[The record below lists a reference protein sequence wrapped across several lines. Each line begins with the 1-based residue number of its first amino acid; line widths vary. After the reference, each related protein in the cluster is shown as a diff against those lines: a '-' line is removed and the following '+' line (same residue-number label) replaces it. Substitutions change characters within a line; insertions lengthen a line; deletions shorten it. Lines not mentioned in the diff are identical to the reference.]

1 MGLAFALAALGSLV
15 GTPIDGA
22 LLGERFIWWKTF
34 IFSGVDD
41 CSLLNFNDNCDIYL
55 DYDCH

>member
-1 MGLAFALAALGSLV
+1 MGLGLAAMGSLV

-41 CSLLNFNDNCDIYL
+41 FSLLNFNDNCDIYL
-55 DYDCH
+55 DYDRH

>member
-1 MGLAFALAALGSLV
+1 MGLGLAAMGSLV

>member
-34 IFSGVDD
+34 IFSGVSHRFHL
-41 CSLLNFNDNCDIYL
+41 SL
-55 DYDCH
+55 